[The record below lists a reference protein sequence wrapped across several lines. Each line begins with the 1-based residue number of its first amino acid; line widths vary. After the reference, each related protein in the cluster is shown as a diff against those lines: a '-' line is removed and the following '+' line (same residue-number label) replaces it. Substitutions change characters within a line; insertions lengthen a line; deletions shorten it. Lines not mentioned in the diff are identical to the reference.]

1 MWPCLPAV
9 TPDCLRSPR
18 QALHLHALPWGCSP
32 SILPLPGML
41 SPPPSTLW
49 PLEAYQHP
57 SSPFFLFIA
66 LGKWRD
72 FLKQPSGAYSSEE
85 NWHRGVE
92 YLGAACSEWE
102 GLLKC
107 TYSPFSCSF
116 MPLCS
121 LLLYCENPSIKLL
134 APHPTL
140 LHQIFFIINL

>member
-1 MWPCLPAV
+1 MNGPIWLCVQRWLV
-9 TPDCLRSPR
+9 NLNII
-18 QALHLHALPWGCSP
+18 
-32 SILPLPGML
+32 ILSARHPYGLI
-41 SPPPSTLW
+41 PSTSAILI
-49 PLEAYQHP
+49 PHYLPISLY
-57 SSPFFLFIA
+57 FLFIA

-107 TYSPFSCSF
+107 TYSPFTCCF

-121 LLLYCENPSIKLL
+121 LLLYCENTSIKLL